1 MGNALVLNKDFKI
14 VMSNSMV
21 KGKQDVLTL
30 WQHQSLI
37 HISEPTRP

>member
-30 WQHQSLI
+30 W
-37 HISEPTRP
+37 